1 METTAD
7 LKIYYLSVEDQQRM
21 AVMPFAK
28 MLPWNSF
35 GRKNLG
41 YLYAIAHGAQVI
53 FDFDDDNLLKF
64 WVREASPDPFLDI
77 DYIADNLSET
87 GTITGKLLNRVFKK
101 NHWVFIFFKFA
112 KINFD

>member
-7 LKIYYLSVEDQQRM
+7 LKIYYLSVEDQQRIE
-21 AVMPFAK
+21 MPFAK

-101 NHWVFIFFKFA
+101 NH
-112 KINFD
+112 